1 MFNKRSATRLLIVA
15 FDSDTDCSYEAT
27 LSPHISLAMSV
38 AAGLT
43 SLSTIVSGFISL
55 PMRSET
61 TYDASVACL
70 EAKSAGF
77 VSEQIRL
84 CINSVSRC

>member
-1 MFNKRSATRLLIVA
+1 MRLLSLS
-15 FDSDTDCSYEAT
+15 FDSETDCTFEAT
-27 LSPHISLAMSV
+27 LSPSMSLAMSI
-38 AAGLT
+38 AAGFT
-43 SLSTIVSGFISL
+43 SLPPIVCGLISL

-77 VSEQIRL
+77 VSEQTL
-84 CINSVSRC
+84 FCISSVSRC

>member
-1 MFNKRSATRLLIVA
+1 MRLLTVS
-15 FDSDTDCSYEAT
+15 FDSETDCSCEAT
-27 LSPHISLAMSV
+27 LWPHMSLAMSM
-38 AAGLT
+38 AAGFT
-43 SLSTIVSGFISL
+43 NFSPIVCGFISL

-77 VSEQIRL
+77 VSEQILL
-84 CINSVSRC
+84 CISSVSRC